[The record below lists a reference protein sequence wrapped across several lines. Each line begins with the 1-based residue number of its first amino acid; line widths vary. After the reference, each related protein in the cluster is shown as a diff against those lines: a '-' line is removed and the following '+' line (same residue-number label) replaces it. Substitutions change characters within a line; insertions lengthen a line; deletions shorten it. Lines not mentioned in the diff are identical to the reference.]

1 MNNELIKVINDKEY
15 HFKFKSKKCI
25 DLEKAT
31 GKQFLELLQD
41 SSMGNIARLLKA
53 ACVSPEGVDEND
65 LLDDLM
71 VNSSLEKI
79 MLEVIYE
86 TATISGIITRADKD
100 KIDKAIDDEKRKQE
114 LEDSK
119 KKYTCLIQFIVF
131 ILNWEN
137 LAII

>member
-1 MNNELIKVINDKEY
+1 MNNELIKVIGDKEY

-41 SSMGNIARLLKA
+41 VSMANMARLLKA
-53 ACVSPEGVDEND
+53 ACISPVGVDEND
-65 LLDDLM
+65 LLDELM
-71 VNSSLEKI
+71 ENSSLEQI
-79 MLEVIYE
+79 MLDVIYE
-86 TATISGIITRADKD
+86 TATLSGIISRADKD

-119 KKYTCLIQFIVF
+119 KK
-131 ILNWEN
+131 
-137 LAII
+137 